1 MRSVLDDRQR
11 DPVFTGDPSLT
22 VVLDDEFVIRVGHA
36 PLMSSRMHGSEEA
49 LATLAQKASIRDLA
63 QGDVLMRRG
72 EAGNSLFMV
81 NEGWFKIVT
90 EDAKGEELII
100 NKTAPGETIGEMALL
115 DEAPRSATAIALT
128 PARVL
133 ELKKDAFYEILDQ
146 RPDVALTIIR
156 GLSSRLRF
164 STTYIQKAIDWSQK
178 IAAGDYEFIENTQ
191 QGLTKTESD
200 DDKAA
205 QLLSAFFHKRSYI
218 CVSHQPYGY
227 AGGDPHSPLWPGI
240 PGDWHSPV
248 PQQQR

>member
-1 MRSVLDDRQR
+1 MAEDIASQLKNCFLFKGLSDD
-11 DPVFTGDPSLT
+11 
-22 VVLDDEFVIRVGHA
+22 
-36 PLMSSRMHGSEEA
+36 A
-49 LATLAQKASIRDLA
+49 LAAVAQKASIHSLSE
-63 QGDVLMRRG
+63 GDVLMRRG

-90 EDAKGEELII
+90 EDAQGGELII

-115 DEAPRSATAIALT
+115 DEAPRSASAIALT

-191 QGLTKTESD
+191 QALNKTESD

-205 QLLSAFFHKRSYI
+205 QLLSAFFQMVRSVKARENDLKQQLERLTLEIDEARRKQEFEDMVSTDFYANLKEQAKRLR
-218 CVSHQPYGY
+218 
-227 AGGDPHSPLWPGI
+227 A
-240 PGDWHSPV
+240 
-248 PQQQR
+248 QRASQDED

>member
-1 MRSVLDDRQR
+1 MVDDIATQLKNCFLFKGLS
-11 DPVFTGDPSLT
+11 D
-22 VVLDDEFVIRVGHA
+22 
-36 PLMSSRMHGSEEA
+36 EA
-49 LATLAQKASIRDLA
+49 LAAVAQKASMHDLCE
-63 QGDVLMRRG
+63 GDVLMRRG
-72 EAGNSLFMV
+72 EPGNSLFMV

-90 EDAKGEELII
+90 EDAQGGELII

-115 DEAPRSATAIALT
+115 DEAPRSASAIALT

-133 ELKKDAFYEILDQ
+133 ELKKDAFYQILDQ

-191 QGLTKTESD
+191 QTPRNTESD

-205 QLLSAFFHKRSYI
+205 QLLSAFFQMVRSVKACENDLKQQLERLTLEIDEARRKQEFEEMISTDFYANLKEQAKRLR
-218 CVSHQPYGY
+218 
-227 AGGDPHSPLWPGI
+227 A
-240 PGDWHSPV
+240 
-248 PQQQR
+248 QRTASQDEE

>member
-1 MRSVLDDRQR
+1 MAQDIATQLKNCFLFKGLSD
-11 DPVFTGDPSLT
+11 
-22 VVLDDEFVIRVGHA
+22 
-36 PLMSSRMHGSEEA
+36 EA
-49 LATLAQKASIRDLA
+49 LAAVAQRASTHELSE
-63 QGDVLMRRG
+63 GDVLMRRG
-72 EAGNSLFMV
+72 ETGNSLFLV

-90 EDAKGEELII
+90 EDAQGGELII

-115 DEAPRSATAIALT
+115 DEAPRSASAIALT

-133 ELKKDAFYEILDQ
+133 ELKKDDFYEILDQ

-191 QGLTKTESD
+191 QSLTKTESD

-205 QLLSAFFHKRSYI
+205 QLLSAFFQMVRSVKAREDDLKQQLERLTLEI
-218 CVSHQPYGY
+218 DESRRKQEVEEIINTDFY
-227 AGGDPHSPLWPGI
+227 ADLKERAR
-240 PGDWHSPV
+240 
-248 PQQQR
+248 QLRAQRAASQDEG

>member
-1 MRSVLDDRQR
+1 MAEDIASQLKNCFLFKGLSDD
-11 DPVFTGDPSLT
+11 
-22 VVLDDEFVIRVGHA
+22 
-36 PLMSSRMHGSEEA
+36 A
-49 LATLAQKASIRDLA
+49 LAAVAQKAGMQSLA
-63 QGDVLMRRG
+63 AGDVLMRRG
-72 EAGNSLFMV
+72 EVGNSLFLV

-115 DEAPRSATAIALT
+115 DEAPRSASAIALT

-191 QGLTKTESD
+191 QALRRSDSD
-200 DDKAA
+200 DDKAT
-205 QLLSAFFHKRSYI
+205 QLLSAFFQMVRNVKARENDLKQQVERLTLEIDEARRKQEFEDMVSTDFYANLKEQAKRLR
-218 CVSHQPYGY
+218 
-227 AGGDPHSPLWPGI
+227 A
-240 PGDWHSPV
+240 
-248 PQQQR
+248 QRAASQDEG